1 MRDYNRHIQ
10 GLITTNALMHYSCT
24 INGGRFGYNL
34 DRVNYL
40 KLILSGNN
48 RIELN
53 ASDAAKPL
61 HNVCRLIEYVSV
73 RTWPGSKR
81 NVQSAVQ
88 QSAEVDA
95 AGRM

>member
-1 MRDYNRHIQ
+1 ME
-10 GLITTNALMHYSCT
+10 IT
-24 INGGRFGYNL
+24 
-34 DRVNYL
+34 V
-40 KLILSGNN
+40 
-48 RIELN
+48 ELN